1 MNYITFDI
9 ETYSPSYLKHID
21 TSEFRTSVVGAYIS
35 WIDKYLAFFESEI
48 EDFLKLLLE
57 ADLIVGFNHL
67 WFDFPVLQKYC
78 SYNLSEL
85 PSYDLLLEF
94 EKQAGFKIKLND
106 LCKANLTDDIKTD
119 SYQQFKNYHKEN
131 KWFELAD
138 YCLNDVRLT
147 ENLFRL
153 IRSGKTLKYFDLH
166 QQKEVLLAKPVAS
179 KNQIKVGNL
188 SESIF

>member
-9 ETYSPSYLKHID
+9 ETYSPSELKHID
-21 TSEFRTSVVGAYIS
+21 TTEFRASVVGAYIS
-35 WIDKYLAFFESEI
+35 WIDKYLAFFEPEI
-48 EDFLKLLLE
+48 EDFLKLMLE
-57 ADLIVGFNHL
+57 ADLIIGFNHL
-67 WFDFPVLQKYC
+67 WFDLPVLQKYA

-85 PSYDLLLEF
+85 PSYDILLEF

-119 SYQQFKNYHKEN
+119 SYQQYKNYHKEN

-153 IRSGKTLKYFDLH
+153 IRSGKNLKYFDLH
-166 QQKEVLLAKPVAS
+166 QQKEVLIAKPVAS
-179 KNQIKVGNL
+179 KNQIKIENL
-188 SESIF
+188 SQSIF